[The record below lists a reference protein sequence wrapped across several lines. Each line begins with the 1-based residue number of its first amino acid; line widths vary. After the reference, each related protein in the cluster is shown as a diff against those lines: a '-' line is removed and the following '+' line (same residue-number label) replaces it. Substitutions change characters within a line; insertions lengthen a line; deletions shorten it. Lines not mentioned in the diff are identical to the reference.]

1 MAARLQIV
9 QTHTTEAENMKANQP
24 EHPDLADF
32 EKLARRRFDEAA
44 EYEQEAAMLE
54 VQRMSTLRD
63 RLLDADDADLTI
75 RIWVRG
81 GHICEGTPSA
91 VGLDHVELGDSR
103 QLLIPL
109 PAIEMVEFI

>member
-1 MAARLQIV
+1 
-9 QTHTTEAENMKANQP
+9 MKSNPP

-32 EKLARRRFDEAA
+32 ERLARRRFDEAL

-75 RIWVRG
+75 RIWAQG
-81 GHICEGTPSA
+81 GHLCEGIPSA
-91 VGLDHVELGDSR
+91 VGQDHVELGDSR
-103 QLLIPL
+103 QVIVPFS
-109 PAIEMVEFI
+109 AIEMVEFI